1 MEFLK
6 RNKIFLSKFSILFV
20 VVTSLFFYAFSS
32 GITGQTKKSTTDGC
46 NCHGSSPT
54 SSVNVSIQGPSSLII
69 GQNANYSVTI
79 SGGPLVRAGTNIA
92 ASAGTLGLVTG
103 SGLQLTSGEL
113 THTGPKAPVSGTVT
127 FQFEYTAPSTPGN
140 VTLFAN
146 GNSVNFNGGNNGDQW
161 NFAVDKII
169 VVNTTSVDDNVI
181 VNKFKLEQNYPNPFN
196 PETKINY
203 QLANSNHVSIKLHDL
218 LGREIAV
225 LVNEFKSEG
234 KHEINFDA
242 TKYSLQS
249 GVYYYRL
256 DTEGF
261 SPAKKLIYLK

>member
-46 NCHGSSPT
+46 SCHGSFPS
-54 SSVNVSIQGPSSLII
+54 SSVNVSIVGPSSLII
-69 GQNANYSVTI
+69 GQKAAYSVTI

-92 ASAGTLGLVTG
+92 ASAGTLGLITG
-103 SGLQLTSGEL
+103 SGLQTMSGEL
-113 THTGPKAPVSGTVT
+113 THTSPKSPVSGTVT
-127 FQFEYTAPSTPGN
+127 FQFDYTAPSTPGN
-140 VTLFAN
+140 ITLFAN
-146 GNSVNFNGGNNGDQW
+146 GNSVNFNGGNNEDQW
-161 NFAVDKII
+161 NFAADKIV
-169 VVNTTSVDDNVI
+169 VVNTTSVDDNAL

-203 QLANSNHVSIKLHDL
+203 QIPNSNHVTIKLHDL

-225 LVNEFKSEG
+225 LVNEFKNEG
-234 KHEINFDA
+234 EHEINFDA
-242 TKYSLQS
+242 ARYDLQS

-261 SPAKKLIYLK
+261 SSVKKLMYLK